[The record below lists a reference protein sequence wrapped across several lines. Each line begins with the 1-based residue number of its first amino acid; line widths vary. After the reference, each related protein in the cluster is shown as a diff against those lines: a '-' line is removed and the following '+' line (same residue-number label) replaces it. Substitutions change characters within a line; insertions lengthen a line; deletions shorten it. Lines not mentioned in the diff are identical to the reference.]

1 MKLDIQVDKTHPMPM
16 HTTPLVKGGLP
27 ACYQNLTA
35 EGAAV
40 KSIKAHVDG
49 DKPIDL
55 DAVAFQSGHIK
66 FRSLLPDI
74 PQFST
79 EAKMLQ

>member
-1 MKLDIQVDKTHPMPM
+1 M
-16 HTTPLVKGGLP
+16 HTAPLVKGGLP
-27 ACYQNLTA
+27 ACYQSLAA
-35 EGAAV
+35 EGATV
-40 KSIKAHVDG
+40 KSIKARVNGESDET
-49 DKPIDL
+49 IDL
-55 DAVAFQSGHIK
+55 DAVAFQSGQIK